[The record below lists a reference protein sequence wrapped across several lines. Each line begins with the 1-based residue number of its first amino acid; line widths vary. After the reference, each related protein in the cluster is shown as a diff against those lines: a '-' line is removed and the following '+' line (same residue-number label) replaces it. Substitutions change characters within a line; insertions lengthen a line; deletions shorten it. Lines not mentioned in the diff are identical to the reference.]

1 MMMTIFDSLS
11 DDHIENIYNICN
23 TVRDELVYKY
33 DDELLMDKCI
43 EVSEE
48 IYNKLSELGYDVD
61 IIDGYCIFDIINDV
75 NKTYAEHSWVE
86 LYDDNN
92 IIYIDI
98 SASQFQKYINEDIPD
113 IIIGNKPY
121 YMSYTN

>member
-121 YMSYTN
+121 YMNYTN